1 MSFSTV
7 DLSILAPPL
16 VAGLL
21 VLLTHVPLGRQVLA
35 RGIIFLDLAI
45 AQLAGL
51 GAIAAHAA
59 GWGGHPW
66 QVQAAAVTTALVG
79 AVGLHELERRWPH
92 VQEALIGVLFVTAAC
107 LALLLLARNPHGGEH
122 LKELLVGQILW
133 VGYARLWPVA
143 LLYAVVLA
151 LWLPLHARLGRLAF
165 YLLFAI
171 TITASVQLV
180 GVYLVFASLI
190 LPALAGRGLSEG
202 RGVAVGYAVG
212 AIGYGAGLL
221 LSALADLPAGPLIV
235 CCLAVGGLLTAAPRH
250 LRSSAAAD

>member
-1 MSFSTV
+1 MSLSVV
-7 DLSILAPPL
+7 DLSILGPPL
-16 VAGLL
+16 VAGFL
-21 VLLTHVPLGRQVLA
+21 VLATHVPLGRQVLA

-66 QVQAAAVTTALVG
+66 QVQAAAVTTALLG

-92 VQEALIGVLFVTAAC
+92 LQEALIGVLFVAAAC
-107 LALLLLARNPHGGEH
+107 VALLLLAGNPEGGEH

-133 VGYARLWPVA
+133 VSFDRLWPVA
-143 LLYAVVLA
+143 LLYAAVLA
-151 LWLPLHARLGRLAF
+151 LWVPLHARLGRLAF
-165 YLLFAI
+165 YLLFAV

-190 LPALAGRGLSEG
+190 LPALAGLGLSDG
-202 RGVAVGYAVG
+202 KGVVVGYVVG
-212 AIGYGAGLL
+212 ALGYGAGLL
-221 LSALADLPAGPLIV
+221 LSAVADLPSGPLIV
-235 CCLAVGGLLTAAPRH
+235 CCLAAMGLLTAACRGWRPT
-250 LRSSAAAD
+250 AAAA

>member
-1 MSFSTV
+1 MSFSFA
-7 DLSILAPPL
+7 DLSILGPPL

-66 QVQAAAVTTALVG
+66 QVQAAAVTTALLG
-79 AVGLHELERRWPH
+79 AIGLHELERRWPR

-107 LALLLLARNPHGGEH
+107 VAMLLLARNPEGGEH

-133 VGYARLWPVA
+133 VSFDHLWPVA
-143 LLYAVVLA
+143 LLYAAVLA
-151 LWLPLHARLGRLAF
+151 LWVPLHARLGRLAF

-190 LPALAGRGLSEG
+190 LPALAGHGLSEK

-212 AIGYGAGLL
+212 AVGYGAGLL
-221 LSALADLPAGPLIV
+221 LSAVADLPSGPLIV
-235 CCLAVGGLLTAAPRH
+235 CCLAVAGLLTAAPRR
-250 LRSSAAAD
+250 LRRSEASA